1 MKYLIKHDFGRI
13 FQVSTTETFKRVDLI
28 LTELWCDLYAAR
40 SLLWCPGPSAS
51 HLVGWSELGHQR
63 LPASQLLITWASRAP
78 SLWDS
83 WTPEHRSQGICV
95 ENTLVVRAL
104 APFPEKT
111 NNLGFC
117 FKSSQNRI
125 SKHYLRNGFLCLC
138 QSHKWDYEHQRNM
151 IHIIFSSPSPTNS
164 S

>member
-1 MKYLIKHDFGRI
+1 MKFLIKHDFGRI
-13 FQVSTTETFKRVDLI
+13 LQVSKTETFKRVDLI
-28 LTELWCDLYAAR
+28 LTELWCNRDAVR

-51 HLVGWSELGHQR
+51 HPVGWLELGHQ
-63 LPASQLLITWASRAP
+63 QLLAADQPGLPTSRTAEP
-78 SLWDS
+78 LSTD
-83 WTPEHRSQGICV
+83 PREC
-95 ENTLVVRAL
+95 LVVRAL

-117 FKSSQNRI
+117 FKSSQNHI

-138 QSHKWDYEHQRNM
+138 QSHKRDYGHQRNM
-151 IHIIFSSPSPTNS
+151 IHIIFSSPSPTKS